1 MASKQIKML
10 LVIEDIKTTI
20 RYHFI
25 TTRMAKILKKQT
37 ITTVGQDTEKL
48 VNTGK
53 VILVNFTTGRIAKWY
68 SYNENSL
75 VILQM
80 QPQNYQTIQKFYFQ
94 EYPKE
99 VEIHMQRKKCTQMV
113 TAALFVTISV
123 STQMAMQWNIT
134 WQ

>member
-20 RYHFI
+20 RCHFI

-53 VILVNFTTGRIAKWY
+53 VILVNFTTGRITKWY

-99 VEIHMQRKKCTQMV
+99 VEIHIPRKKCTQMV

>member
-1 MASKQIKML
+1 MMRIWGSQN
-10 LVIEDIKTTI
+10 
-20 RYHFI
+20 F
-25 TTRMAKILKKQT
+25 
-37 ITTVGQDTEKL
+37 
-48 VNTGK
+48 NTGK

-80 QPQNYQTIQKFYFQ
+80 QPQNYQTTQKFYFQ

-99 VEIHMQRKKCTQMV
+99 VKIHIQRKKCTQMV
-113 TAALFVTISV
+113 IAALFVTIISV